1 MPSHDLSSPPAPGQ
15 STCRS
20 CWLAAPGLLWMGL
33 FFLVPLALVFAISFA
48 SRGTYGGIVW
58 EFTAANYL
66 DLWHPLYGK
75 ILGQSLWY
83 ASLTT
88 AICFVLGFPLAYM
101 IARSPARWQP
111 VLLLLVML
119 PFWTNFLVR
128 TYAWMIVLRQD
139 GLVNGLLRALGI
151 VDAPLELLYTPTAVV
166 IGLVYGYLPF
176 MVLPLYVAVE
186 RLDPRLVEAAW
197 DLYASRWAIFTR
209 VVVSSHDAGHRRW
222 LCPGLHPV
230 DRLVYHA
237 GSARRGEKHDDRQS
251 HSTRVSGRAGL
262 AVGIGGVLCADGDRH
277 GRGGAVLPPC
287 RPDCRAVGGTMRRGS
302 TGLSLVSGLAMLF
315 LYGPI
320 LVLVLYSFN
329 AAHLSMA
336 WRGTTLK
343 WYAALWHDEALLAAT
358 ANSLLIAVISTIGAT
373 LLGGLMALGMER
385 MPLRR
390 QQIIEGGL
398 VLPLVIPEVMMG
410 VALMLLFVMLKM
422 PLGLTTVILG
432 HIVFNIPLVTIMIR
446 TRLRKL
452 DPALREAAADLGADS
467 WQVFRHVTLPLLRPA
482 IWGAVLVAFTVSLDD
497 FLVTFFT
504 AGPGATTLPLKV
516 YSMIKSGVTP
526 EINALSAL
534 LLLISMACV
543 ALSLHLQRREV

>member
-33 FFLVPLALVFAISFA
+33 FFLVSLALVFAISFA

-209 VVVSSHDAGHRRW
+209 VVVP
-222 LCPGLHPV
+222 LTMPG
-230 DRLVYHA
+230 
-237 GSARRGEKHDDRQS
+237 
-251 HSTRVSGRAGL
+251 
-262 AVGIGGVLCADGDRH
+262 I
-277 GRGGAVLPPC
+277 
-287 RPDCRAVGGTMRRGS
+287 VGGC
-302 TGLSLVSGLAMLF
+302 
-315 LYGPI
+315 
-320 LVLVLYSFN
+320 VLVFIPS
-329 AAHLSMA
+329 
-336 WRGTTLK
+336 
-343 WYAALWHDEALLAAT
+343 
-358 ANSLLIAVISTIGAT
+358 IGAFIT
-373 LLGGLMALGMER
+373 PDLLGGARSMMIGNLIQHEYLVVRDWPLGSAVSFVLMAIVMAAVVLYYRHAGRTAET
-385 MPLRR
+385 L
-390 QQIIEGGL
+390 EG
-398 VLPLVIPEVMMG
+398 
-410 VALMLLFVMLKM
+410 
-422 PLGLTTVILG
+422 
-432 HIVFNIPLVTIMIR
+432 R
-446 TRLRKL
+446 
-452 DPALREAAADLGADS
+452 
-467 WQVFRHVTLPLLRPA
+467 
-482 IWGAVLVAFTVSLDD
+482 
-497 FLVTFFT
+497 
-504 AGPGATTLPLKV
+504 
-516 YSMIKSGVTP
+516 
-526 EINALSAL
+526 
-534 LLLISMACV
+534 
-543 ALSLHLQRREV
+543 